1 MAKAFGAGAL
11 RISVT
16 PPDFDKY
23 LENIEAA
30 GNDIYPACEA
40 AVNASLP
47 IVEKT
52 MKEHAVKH
60 RRTGDVVNAIEST
73 PAKREGN
80 YIYGTVGIDLKKH
93 PEAGHAVYEEYG
105 DGHSQRF
112 PDPFISKSVKECKAE
127 VRSVQRAELKKAGVP
142 IE

>member
-16 PPDFDKY
+16 LPNFDKY
-23 LENIEAA
+23 LEKIEAA
-30 GNDIYPACEA
+30 GNDIYSACEA

-47 IVEKT
+47 LIEKA
-52 MKEHAVKH
+52 MKEGAERHH
-60 RRTGDVVNAIEST
+60 RTGDVINAIEST

-80 YIYGTVGIDLKKH
+80 YVYGTVGIDIKKH

-105 DGHSQRF
+105 DGHSAQF
-112 PDPFISKSVKECKAE
+112 PDPFIRPSVDEHKAE
-127 VRSVQRAELKKAGVP
+127 VRSIQRAELKKAGVP
-142 IE
+142 VE